1 MSNQIS
7 MMAERVK
14 KEEKSNSYYRNGE
27 FIIPTAELVADAEA
41 TARQYAS
48 AYNGEMSGI
57 TSCENGLTLA
67 VVIIP
72 DGDETKPKV
81 FYSIENQ

>member
-1 MSNQIS
+1 

-14 KEEKSNSYYRNGE
+14 KEEKSNFYIRNGE
-27 FIIPTAELVADAEA
+27 FLYPTAEFVADAEA
-41 TARQYAS
+41 TARQYADS
-48 AYNGEMSGI
+48 YNGEMSGI

-67 VVIIP
+67 VVIVP

-81 FYSIENQ
+81 FYSIGK